1 MGAHRSKLGR
11 GLSSSAAAWG
21 GRSLEVDSS
30 AADAPA
36 GIPSLADASRGT
48 LGACAALAGGAAIG
62 WLCAAQPAGGGV
74 RAAHE
79 QTARVGASENG
90 GGGESAPA
98 PELARA
104 LEPARGGA
112 APPASS
118 NAGQL
123 VATDRDA
130 GAVVVLDADLIE
142 LRRFN
147 VPYALEVELR
157 ADGRL
162 WVVAASALGPLGP
175 HTLLTLEPSG
185 AVAAQTPI
193 GPLLDLAC
201 LDGGAALLVVL
212 RPDGQRD
219 AVLHPTSG
227 QTLQLGV
234 GAAWA
239 SIAGQSNHVLVAG
252 HDGSLASYSVGAATG
267 LAAQRQFGGVIAD
280 VAPGPQRG
288 TWYVLDVGGSPNQRR
303 LAVLDAQLATLWSA
317 PLGCGALHLCVSPD
331 RQRVWLADG
340 AAGFARRFG
349 PNGALELA
357 WATLP
362 VLGCE
367 RGVVRADGSA
377 VFAGPGALVR
387 LASDGSV
394 LPGQGGF
401 TFLVDVA
408 ARRQL

>member
-1 MGAHRSKLGR
+1 VGSHRSKLGR
-11 GLSSSAAAWG
+11 VWARVAVS
-21 GRSLEVDSS
+21 
-30 AADAPA
+30 P
-36 GIPSLADASRGT
+36 RGA
-48 LGACAALAGGAAIG
+48 LCGCAALAAGGAIGLLSAAHPAGGAASGAVAPISPVHASESDAG
-62 WLCAAQPAGGGV
+62 ARSTPAAALEGSVAPA
-74 RAAHE
+74 RAA
-79 QTARVGASENG
+79 A
-90 GGGESAPA
+90 
-98 PELARA
+98 
-104 LEPARGGA
+104 A
-112 APPASS
+112 APSNSS
-118 NAGQL
+118 LGQL

-147 VPYALEVELR
+147 VPYALEVEVR

-185 AVAAQTPI
+185 DVAAQTPI

-227 QTLQLGV
+227 QALNLGA

-252 HDGSLASYSVGAATG
+252 HDGSLSSYVVGAATG

-288 TWYVLDVGGSPNQRR
+288 SWYVLDVGGGPNQRR
-303 LAVLDAQLATLWSA
+303 LAALDSQLATLWSA

-331 RQRVWLADG
+331 RQGVWLADG
-340 AAGFARRFG
+340 AAGLARRFG
-349 PNGALELA
+349 PHGALELA

-362 VLGCE
+362 VAGCE
-367 RGVVRADGSA
+367 RGVARADGSV

-408 ARRQL
+408 ARRQP

>member
-1 MGAHRSKLGR
+1 VDEKQSKVCGR
-11 GLSSSAAAWG
+11 WARVSAAGRTTG
-21 GRSLEVDSS
+21 GVS
-30 AADAPA
+30 
-36 GIPSLADASRGT
+36 
-48 LGACAALAGGAAIG
+48 AALAGAGAVGLLAGAI
-62 WLCAAQPAGGGV
+62 PAGVAAHERAAPAALAHTGGV
-74 RAAHE
+74 RD
-79 QTARVGASENG
+79 GA
-90 GGGESAPA
+90 ESASGAPGTGSSTPGPQPA
-98 PELARA
+98 VS
-104 LEPARGGA
+104 PAVS
-112 APPASS
+112 P
-118 NAGQL
+118 AGQL

-175 HTLLTLEPSG
+175 HSLFALEPNG

-193 GPLLDLAC
+193 GPLFDLAC
-201 LDGGAALLVVL
+201 LDGGPALLVVL

-219 AVLHPTSG
+219 ALLQPVAGAPV
-227 QTLQLGV
+227 TLGTG
-234 GAAWA
+234 GAFAA
-239 SIAGQSNHVLVAG
+239 IAGQSSQVLVAG
-252 HDGSLASYSVGAATG
+252 HDGRLASYVVGPAPG

-288 TWYVLDVGGSPNQRR
+288 TWYVLDVGGAPNQRR
-303 LAVLDAQLATLWSA
+303 LAVVDAQLATQWSA

-349 PNGALELA
+349 PHGALELA

-362 VLGCE
+362 VPGCE
-367 RGVVRADGSA
+367 RGVARADGSV
-377 VFAGPGALVR
+377 VFAAPGALVR
-387 LASDGSV
+387 LAPDGSA

-408 ARRQL
+408 ARRQP

>member
-1 MGAHRSKLGR
+1 LARS
-11 GLSSSAAAWG
+11 A
-21 GRSLEVDSS
+21 
-30 AADAPA
+30 
-36 GIPSLADASRGT
+36 
-48 LGACAALAGGAAIG
+48 LGAGAALAGGGAIG
-62 WLCAAQPAGGGV
+62 MLCAADSTGG
-74 RAAHE
+74 AASVS
-79 QTARVGASENG
+79 A
-90 GGGESAPA
+90 APA
-98 PELARA
+98 PRTDASES
-104 LEPARGGA
+104 ESESEGGA
-112 APPASS
+112 GSALHEPLERPIAPMRAAAAAPASS
-118 NAGQL
+118 GAAQL

-142 LRRFN
+142 VRRFN

-157 ADGRL
+157 TDGRL

-185 AVAAQTPI
+185 AVAAQAPI

-201 LDGGAALLVVL
+201 LDGGAALLVLL

-219 AVLHPTSG
+219 VVLHPAAG
-227 QTLQLGV
+227 QPVSLGV

-239 SIAGQSNHVLVAG
+239 SIAGQSNTVLVAG
-252 HDGSLASYSVGAATG
+252 HDGSLASYAVGAATG

-288 TWYVLDVGGSPNQRR
+288 TWYVLNVGGPPSQRR

-331 RQRVWLADG
+331 RQRVWVADG

-349 PNGALELA
+349 PQGALELA

-362 VLGCE
+362 VMGCE
-367 RGVVRADGSA
+367 RGVARADGSV
-377 VFAGPGALVR
+377 VFAAPGALVR

-408 ARRQL
+408 ARRQP

>member
-1 MGAHRSKLGR
+1 M
-11 GLSSSAAAWG
+11 AAAPISLAGASRG
-21 GRSLEVDSS
+21 GDE
-30 AADAPA
+30 AAPADAPL
-36 GIPSLADASRGT
+36 IERS
-48 LGACAALAGGAAIG
+48 
-62 WLCAAQPAGGGV
+62 
-74 RAAHE
+74 RAA
-79 QTARVGASENG
+79 
-90 GGGESAPA
+90 
-98 PELARA
+98 ARA
-104 LEPARGGA
+104 AAA
-112 APPASS
+112 APVSS
-118 NAGQL
+118 GAGQL

-142 LRRFN
+142 VRRFN

-212 RPDGQRD
+212 RPDGQRE
-219 AVLHPTSG
+219 AVVHPASG
-227 QTLQLGV
+227 QPLILGA

-239 SIAGQSNHVLVAG
+239 SIAGQSNQVLVAG
-252 HDGSLASYSVGAATG
+252 HDGRLSSYVVGAATG

-288 TWYVLDVGGSPNQRR
+288 TWYVLDVGGSPSQRR
-303 LAVLDAQLATLWSA
+303 LAALDAQLATVWSA

-349 PNGALELA
+349 PHGALELA

-362 VLGCE
+362 VTGCE
-367 RGVVRADGSA
+367 RGVVRADGSV
-377 VFAGPGALVR
+377 VFAAPGALVR
-387 LASDGSV
+387 LAPDGSV

-408 ARRQL
+408 ARRQP